1 MERLSLDVVNQL
13 SPEAEAAPGKGSSLL
28 WYRRGLVVK
37 DFQHPTS
44 EGAAR
49 IAEALYAGLVH

>member
-1 MERLSLDVVNQL
+1 MGCAFWDTF
-13 SPEAEAAPGKGSSLL
+13 AWMGGKGASAQ
-28 WYRRGLVVK
+28 WFRRGLVIK

-49 IAEALYAGLVH
+49 IAEALFAGLAP